1 MEKILVHYHNE
12 ENKLEHIGGKDR
24 SNWID
29 LYTSKDYE
37 LEVGKFYL
45 IDLGV
50 SVKLPY
56 GYEANIV
63 PRSGTFKKYGIIQTN
78 HYGVIDTTY
87 CGVNDRWMMPVMLP
101 FTQDDMIKMFKS
113 DSDTIEFRK
122 ITIPKGT
129 RLCQFRLN
137 RVMESVEIVESDL
150 SKEKDRNGFGSTGK

>member
-1 MEKILVHYHNE
+1 MEKILVHYHNLD
-12 ENKLEHIGGKDR
+12 NKLEHIGGIDK

-50 SVKLPY
+50 SAKLPY

-78 HYGVIDTTY
+78 HYGVIDTSY
-87 CGVNDRWMMPVMLP
+87 CGLNDRWMMPVMIP
-101 FTQDDMIKMFKS
+101 FMQEDMINMFKNNNL
-113 DSDTIEFRK
+113 DFRK
-122 ITIPKGT
+122 VTIPKGT
-129 RLCQFRLN
+129 RLCQFRVN
-137 RVMESVEIVESDL
+137 KVMEEVEIVEADL
-150 SKEKDRNGFGSTGK
+150 SNEKNRNGFGSTGK